1 MSDPPTPDPQRDRDT
16 EKALDDVEEL
26 LKRIPGARRLVTEVQ
41 DLRAL
46 LVERRAP
53 RIAVL
58 GRRGVG
64 KSSLANALLG
74 AEVAP
79 VGAVNDTTQE
89 AGWYDIR
96 AGHRVLRWLDTP
108 GLRAGAEPARREAV
122 ERALRTER
130 PDVVLLLV
138 KATQVDAG
146 IDEDLDEVRATLSAL
161 SLNRATPPPVVA
173 VITRVDE
180 LQGARAKSPPFDHD
194 AERRD
199 NIAKA
204 VTTLRDHLDRA
215 KIEVRDVVPVAT
227 WQRFRDG
234 ARVTDWRWNLETLGA
249 AIFEALPSNAQV
261 EAVRAMERGRAVRRR
276 VAMRIVGTAT
286 SVSVVIGATPLPV
299 ADLALLLP
307 VQSVML
313 TSLVYV
319 SGRAPGARAVTEW
332 LGAIGLNV
340 GSALGL
346 REAVRAVLKL
356 VPGIGVTVSGAV
368 AGTGTWALGVAAVR
382 YFIDGATTA
391 ESREAFD
398 DALSKGAPPGPDGSP
413 DGGDAPTG

>member
-1 MSDPPTPDPQRDRDT
+1 MTAPPTPDPNEGRETAQT
-16 EKALDDVEEL
+16 LDDVEEL

-74 AEVAP
+74 VEVAA
-79 VGAVNDTTQE
+79 VGSVEDTTPT
-89 AGWYDIR
+89 AGWYDVT
-96 AGHRVLRWLDTP
+96 ANGHALRWLDTP
-108 GLRAGAEPARREAV
+108 GLRAGAEPGRREVV
-122 ERALRTER
+122 ERALRAER

-146 IDEDLDEVRATLSAL
+146 IDEDLDEARALIAAVAGD
-161 SLNRATPPPVVA
+161 RKAPPPVIA
-173 VITRVDE
+173 VITKVDE
-180 LQGARAKSPPFDHD
+180 LAGARAKAPPFDHD
-194 AERRD
+194 VTRRE
-199 NIAKA
+199 NIAAA
-204 VTTLRDHLDRA
+204 VSTPRGHLERA
-215 KIEVRDVVPVAT
+215 KLEVRDVVPVAT
-227 WQRFRDG
+227 WQRFKDG

-249 AIFEALPSNAQV
+249 ALFDALPKNAQV
-261 EAVRAMERGRAVRRR
+261 EAARALERGRAIRRR

-307 VQSVML
+307 LQSAML

-319 SGRAPGARAVTEW
+319 SGRTLRPRAVSEW
-332 LGAIGLNV
+332 VGAMGVNV
-340 GSALGL
+340 SSALGM
-346 REAVRAVLKL
+346 REAVRALLKL
-356 VPGIGVTVSGAV
+356 VPGVGPTISGAV

-382 YFIDGATTA
+382 YFIDGGTV
-391 ESREAFD
+391 ESSRGAFD
-398 DALSKGAPPGPDGSP
+398 DALRDGAPPDDGP
-413 DGGDAPTG
+413 GGADDRSG

>member
-1 MSDPPTPDPQRDRDT
+1 MTAPPTRDPNEDRDT
-16 EKALDDVEEL
+16 AQALDDVEEL

-46 LVERRAP
+46 LVDRRPP
-53 RIAVL
+53 RIAVV

-74 AEVAP
+74 AEIAP
-79 VGAVNDTTQE
+79 VGSVEDTTAA
-89 AGWYDIR
+89 AGWYDVR
-96 AGHRVLRWLDTP
+96 AEGRALRWLDTP
-108 GLRAGAEPARREAV
+108 GLRAGAEPTRREVV
-122 ERALRTER
+122 ERALRAER

-146 IDEDLDEVRATLSAL
+146 IDEDLDEVRALLAAVAVD
-161 SLNRATPPPVVA
+161 RKAAPPVVA
-173 VITRVDE
+173 VITKVDE
-180 LQGARAKSPPFDHD
+180 LAGARAKAPPFDED
-194 AERRD
+194 AARRE
-199 NIAKA
+199 NIASA
-204 VTTLRDHLDRA
+204 VTLLRSHLERA
-215 KIEVRDVVPVAT
+215 KLDVRDVVPVAT
-227 WQRFRDG
+227 WQRFKDG

-249 AIFEALPSNAQV
+249 AIFEALPRNAQV
-261 EAVRAMERGRAVRRR
+261 EAARALERGRSMRRR

-307 VQSVML
+307 LQSAML

-319 SGRAPGARAVTEW
+319 SGRSLGARAVTEW
-332 LGAIGLNV
+332 LGALGLNV
-340 GSALGL
+340 SSALGL

-356 VPGIGVTVSGAV
+356 VPGIGATLSGAV

-382 YFIDGATTA
+382 YFIDGGSIEA
-391 ESREAFD
+391 SRAAFD
-398 DALSKGAPPGPDGSP
+398 DALRDGAPPDEGPGGADGRS
-413 DGGDAPTG
+413 G